1 MYYFVY
7 MIYVYMFIVYLY
19 LSEISFRNFIMNWE
33 VGRYKLNNIVFFYI
47 GYGFIIILYCNFR
60 IGILK

>member
-1 MYYFVY
+1 
-7 MIYVYMFIVYLY
+7 MFIVYLY